1 MTGLRFARPLAR
13 RTGALGRR
21 EGWDLEHIVVLA
33 LGANR
38 LARAIS
44 VDEITEPVRSAT
56 ADWAGRRLPAGAAQR
71 LKDLVEC
78 PVCVG
83 WWTSLA
89 VSLWAPGERR
99 LQRGV
104 AIAGAQVL
112 LTLAERLVS
121 ERGRA
126 AIHEA
131 EIAEITETVMAD
143 GEEPS
148 NSAPATTSEADARV
162 E

>member
-1 MTGLRFARPLAR
+1 
-13 RTGALGRR
+13 
-21 EGWDLEHIVVLA
+21 VVLA

-44 VDEITEPVRSAT
+44 VDEITAPARAAAARWT
-56 ADWAGRRLPAGAAQR
+56 DGHLPAGAAKR
-71 LKDLVEC
+71 LQDLVEC

-83 WWTSLA
+83 WWTSIA

-99 LQRGV
+99 VQRGV
-104 AIAGAQVL
+104 TVAGAQVL

-131 EIAEITETVMAD
+131 EIAEAVSDQGVGPT
-143 GEEPS
+143 
-148 NSAPATTSEADARV
+148 APPPE
-162 E
+162 

>member
-1 MTGLRFARPLAR
+1 MTGLRFARAR
-13 RTGALGRR
+13 TTRPRTLGRR

-44 VDEITEPVRSAT
+44 VDEITEPVRSA
-56 ADWAGRRLPAGAAQR
+56 AAGWAERHLPTGAAQR
-71 LKDLVEC
+71 LQDLVEC

-83 WWTSLA
+83 WWTSIS

-126 AIHEA
+126 AVHEA
-131 EIAEITETVMAD
+131 EIAEAVITNDEQH
-143 GEEPS
+143 PS
-148 NSAPATTSEADARV
+148 PRRQR
-162 E
+162 

>member
-1 MTGLRFARPLAR
+1 MKRPYRRARRATTRTSRTRPL
-13 RTGALGRR
+13 GRSD
-21 EGWDLEHIVVLA
+21 GWSLEHIVVLA

-44 VDEITEPVRSAT
+44 VDEITAPARAAAARWT
-56 ADWAGRRLPAGAAQR
+56 DGNLPAGAAQR
-71 LKDLVEC
+71 LQDLVEC

-83 WWTSLA
+83 WWTSIA

-99 LQRGV
+99 VQRGIV
-104 AIAGAQVL
+104 VAGAQVL

-131 EIAEITETVMAD
+131 EIAETVSVR
-143 GEEPS
+143 GVE
-148 NSAPATTSEADARV
+148 ATATPPG
-162 E
+162 